1 MKKFSKYLLVLV
13 SLIALGVG
21 LAACGGDPVDM
32 EEVKQEL
39 IDHYKDTIGK
49 STYVVTDDVELIS
62 TIESI
67 KGLTITW
74 VSADTNFV
82 ANDGSIVRFPTVAE
96 GNKKIAVEAT
106 LKVGKEE
113 IKYTFYFSL
122 NPEIDLDAAKAA
134 LIAHYK
140 DTIGSSSYTVTED
153 VELVTTIEGISVT
166 WVSSNTDLVAHD
178 GSIVRFPSHE
188 EGNTNV
194 GVEATIKAGTLEVK
208 QMFYFYLE
216 ALEKTDAEKANE
228 ALTKATAFPASY
240 ETDGVIGNI
249 EMFPTTTDLDGA
261 VYEVVWTSNNAA
273 IAVASTITK
282 NADDID
288 VYVGTVTRGPLE
300 TPDVVVQLTAT
311 ITINDVEFKKTVNV
325 KVLSLMKS
333 IPVDTIAEMFTHVGE
348 YVKLQGVTVF
358 GMIAGGYFVTDGVH
372 TTYVFDST
380 IRNLIKVGNVYD
392 FEGVVAHYYGGGQLA
407 AAEGSP
413 ITAVASTVGAKGVDY
428 IEKSLG
434 NIIEDTT
441 PPSDTNLWNHYPSYR
456 ITAKVHVETD
466 PISENYDTYLVPVD
480 FTGTTVF
487 KGTSKADKTYEY
499 VTNDILQVY
508 YQSNKEAIKVFDG
521 KVITIDFLLYGFRS
535 DYKLFYGQFFGTEA
549 DVIVEGLTDA
559 EKMVIA
565 KSQANSIFSPGYPT
579 ATTVELP
586 QSVQGVN
593 FAYETSHP
601 DLFDVATGK
610 FTLPTSGI
618 QEVTITMT
626 LTVGS
631 LTETVVVSTM
641 VGELSVEDIVD
652 ARVKPD
658 GSVVLI
664 EGIFTGN
671 AAANYYIND
680 GTAAINVRYL
690 TDKIADLEIGDKV
703 KVEGEID
710 IYNAQVQL
718 TNLAS
723 AVVVSKGNALPE
735 PLTLTIDEVVTTL
748 QGQRVSITN
757 LTATNYVTSSRTL
770 FLTDGTK
777 EIGIRVE
784 SSSDTAGIAYL
795 QTFVGKQVDV
805 IGAHVSQF
813 NTTMQLTYSGE
824 SNLRVAEMN
833 ETQKVN
839 SVIAG
844 IEIPTKITENM
855 TLTLPATGDYDTVIT
870 WESDHASV
878 NATSGA
884 VVVPTTEIVNVKLTV
899 TVTLGETTQ
908 TKDFMIEV
916 GAVSVMTVA
925 EALEVAT
932 GGFILTEG
940 VLTGYVNNNT
950 YTLQDDTAAISI
962 YVENAPEAV
971 KTFLAGNIGK
981 EIKVTGT
988 KGAFNGLL
996 QVNATNAVLI
1006 GAGELPTAVSLDEGL
1021 LDAATLLPHQ
1031 NKLVSITQVTISN
1044 YAKDSHGNVSF
1055 TLTTAGSKTIGFR
1068 WDSRVSTIPEAAKT
1082 FLNGTG
1088 NGVTVDLTNVSI
1100 GWYNNPQ
1107 LLPTQSMTIAESVL
1121 TDAQK
1126 VALDH
1131 AALSIELNVLG
1142 AGDMGLPLTGTNGS
1156 VIAWESDN
1164 LDVIT
1169 NDGVV
1174 TLAAEQTTVKMTATL
1189 TIGTESLTKEF
1200 NVVVPAEGAAVEAV
1214 IYETGFEASEGFV
1227 GSTTYNNADEK
1238 LFGPEGKKWGIVSGT
1253 ASTTDPISG
1262 GMSLQTRDY
1271 NNMTVAPTIT
1281 TKFTVTDV
1289 TKVEFYA
1296 KNTEDVKVKVSYSLD
1311 GTTWL
1316 NEETFDLTTTKTLY
1330 TYVLNSGA
1338 AVEGNVYIR
1347 FVSDNNGTEND
1358 KERLYIDDVKIYGMV
1373 APG

>member
-13 SLIALGVG
+13 SLIALGFG

-74 VSADTNFV
+74 VSADTDFV
-82 ANDGSIVRFPTVAE
+82 AHDGSIVRFPTVAE

-113 IKYTFYFSL
+113 IKHTFYFSL

-140 DTIGSSSYTVTED
+140 DTIGSSTYTVTDD
-153 VELVTTIEGISVT
+153 VELVTTIEGLSVT
-166 WVSSNTDLVAHD
+166 WVSSNTDLVAND
-178 GSIVRFPSHE
+178 GSIVRFPSYD

-216 ALEKTDAEKANE
+216 ALDKTDAEKANE

-240 ETDGVIGNI
+240 ATDGVIADI

-273 IAVASTITK
+273 IEVASTITK
-282 NADDID
+282 NADNID
-288 VYVGTVTRGPLE
+288 VYVGSVTRGAID
-300 TPDVVVQLTAT
+300 TPDVIVELTAT
-311 ITINDVEFKKTVNV
+311 ITINDVEYTKTVNV
-325 KVLSLMKS
+325 KVLSLMRS

-358 GMIAGGYFVTDGVH
+358 GMIAGGYFVTDGVD

-380 IRNLIKVGNVYD
+380 IRSLIKVGNVYD

-413 ITAVASTVGAKGVDY
+413 ITAVSSTADAKGVDY
-428 IEKSLG
+428 VEKSL
-434 NIIEDTT
+434 EDVIAETT

-480 FTGTTVF
+480 FTGSTVF
-487 KGTSKADKTYEY
+487 VGTSKADKTYEY
-499 VTNDILQVY
+499 VSNDILQVY
-508 YQSNKEAIKVFDG
+508 YQSNKEAIKVFAG

-549 DVIVEGLTDA
+549 DVVVEGLTDA
-559 EKMVIA
+559 EKMAIA
-565 KSQANSIFSPGYPT
+565 KSQANSIFGPGYPA

-593 FAYETSHP
+593 FAYATSHP
-601 DLFDVATGK
+601 DLFDVATGE
-610 FTLPTSGI
+610 FTLPASGI

-631 LTETVVVSTM
+631 LTETVEVSTM
-641 VGELSVEDIVD
+641 VGELVVEDIVD

-658 GSVVLI
+658 GSVVLV

-690 TDKIADLEIGDKV
+690 TDKIADIEIGDKV

-710 IYNAQVQL
+710 IYNNQVQL
-718 TNLAS
+718 TNLTS
-723 AVVVSKGNALPE
+723 AEVVSKGNALPE
-735 PLTLTIDEVVTTL
+735 PLVVTIDQVISTL
-748 QGQRVSITN
+748 QAQRVSISN
-757 LTATNYVTSSRTL
+757 LTATEYVTSSRTL
-770 FLTDGTK
+770 FMTDGTK

-784 SSSDTAGIAYL
+784 SSGDTAGIAYL

-805 IGAHVSQF
+805 VGAHVSQF
-813 NTTMQLTYSGE
+813 NANMQLTYSGE
-824 SNLRVAEMN
+824 SNLKVAEMN
-833 ETQKVN
+833 DAQKVN
-839 SVIAG
+839 SVVASF
-844 IEIPTKITENM
+844 EIPTKITEDM
-855 TLTLPATGDYDTVIT
+855 TLTLPLTGEYDTVVA
-870 WESDHASV
+870 WVSDHASV
-878 NATSGA
+878 NATTGA

-899 TVTLGETTQ
+899 TVTLGETSQ
-908 TKDFMIEV
+908 SKDFMIEV
-916 GAVSVMTVA
+916 GAVPVMTIA
-925 EALEVAT
+925 QALEVAT
-932 GGFILTEG
+932 NGFILTEG
-940 VLTGYVNNNT
+940 VVTGYVNNDT

-962 YVENAPEAV
+962 YVKDQAAI
-971 KTFLAGNIGK
+971 KTFLAANIGK
-981 EIKVTGT
+981 EVKVTGT
-988 KGAFNGLL
+988 KGAYKGLL
-996 QVNATNAVLI
+996 QVNATEAVLV
-1006 GAGELPTAVSLDEGL
+1006 GDGVMPAAMSLDESL

-1031 NKLVSITQVTISN
+1031 NKLASISQVTISN
-1044 YAKDSHGNVSF
+1044 YNKDSYNTVSF
-1055 TLTTAGSKTIGFR
+1055 TLTTSDSKTIGFR
-1068 WDSRVSTIPEAAKT
+1068 WDNRVTTLPEAVQT
-1082 FLNGTG
+1082 FLLGTE

-1100 GWYNNPQ
+1100 GWFDNPQ

-1126 VALDH
+1126 VALDQ
-1131 AALSIELNVLG
+1131 AALSIELNVLA
-1142 AGDMGLPLTGTNGS
+1142 AGDMGLPLTGINGS
-1156 VIAWESDN
+1156 VITWESDN
-1164 LDVIT
+1164 LAVIT
-1169 NDGVV
+1169 NEGVV
-1174 TLAAEQTTVKMTATL
+1174 TLPAEETTVKMTATL
-1189 TIGTESLTKEF
+1189 TIGLESLTKEF
-1200 NVVVPAEGAAVEAV
+1200 NVVVPADGAAVESV
-1214 IYETGFEASEGFV
+1214 IYETGFEESEGFV

-1253 ASTTDPISG
+1253 ASTTSPISG

-1296 KNTEDVKVKVSYSLD
+1296 KNTNDVKVKVSYSLD

-1316 NEETFDLTTTKTLY
+1316 NEQTFDLTSTSTLY
-1330 TYVLNSGA
+1330 TYKLNSGD
-1338 AVEGNVYIR
+1338 AVEGDVYIR
-1347 FVSDNNGTEND
+1347 FVSDNNGTEDD